1 VTLNM
6 TAFFILLVLIMNAQI
21 FSATASNPLGVNG
34 AQEAFYVFLGLWAF
48 KSVVLTTVRYAK
60 VPSIDLFIFVTPLV
74 LIAYGATAAFI
85 TFKQPIA
92 FGILE
97 ERRILSVYVYFPLVD
112 MLRSGRI
119 SAEKME
125 KAILTVMAI
134 CAVLMV
140 AVSFKLIPAWNEVR
154 SSNVALRSERLSI
167 GSSFLAAFLPLLLVR
182 LRGTEAIKRITIFI
196 LLAFALVFITQSRQ
210 LLIAIALMI
219 TLTLRPHVLLALG
232 AAITI
237 TILLFM
243 PFLSEQLQFYTELF
257 SQLFSSKYLD
267 SSWRMLSIEAVIQS
281 LRAGEIFGHGSLS
294 SMWQEGFQRVIGES
308 FFLADIGIIGTS
320 YRYGLLGIFWYLFW
334 MTVQLTLIMEMP
346 AASQRRRYFAVL
358 LFLVILLPVAAPIE
372 YRGFV
377 TGVLFAMTA
386 FLSSQNKQ
394 NKISGAR
401 RTVSGQ
407 MLSETA

>member
-1 VTLNM
+1 
-6 TAFFILLVLIMNAQI
+6 MNAQI
-21 FSATASNPLGVNG
+21 FSAIASNPLGVNG

-48 KSVVLTTVRYAK
+48 KSVVQKTVCCAK
-60 VPSIDLFIFVTPLV
+60 VPSIDLFILVTPLA

-85 TFKQPIA
+85 TFRQPLA

-119 SAEKME
+119 SVEKTE

-134 CAVLMV
+134 CALLMV
-140 AVSFKLIPAWNEVR
+140 VVSFKLIPVWNEVR

-182 LRGTEAIKRITIFI
+182 LRGTEAIKRITILI

-210 LLIAIALMI
+210 LLIAVALMI

-237 TILLFM
+237 TILLFL

-257 SQLFSSKYLD
+257 SQLFSSEYLD
-267 SSWRMLSIEAVIQS
+267 SSWRMLSIEEVIQS

-294 SMWQEGFQRVIGES
+294 LMWQEGFKRVIGEF
-308 FFLADIGIIGTS
+308 FFLADIGIIGTL
-320 YRYGLLGIFWYLFW
+320 YRYGLFGIFLYLFW
-334 MTVQLTLIMEMP
+334 MTVQLTLIMRIP
-346 AASQRRRYFAVL
+346 AGSQRRSYFAVL
-358 LFLVILLPVAAPIE
+358 LFLVILLPVSAPIE
-372 YRGFV
+372 HRGFV

-386 FLSSQNKQ
+386 FLSSQHKQ

-401 RTVSGQ
+401 LTVSGQ
-407 MLSETA
+407 MLTETA

>member
-1 VTLNM
+1 
-6 TAFFILLVLIMNAQI
+6 MNAQI
-21 FSATASNPLGVNG
+21 FSAIASNPLGVNG

-48 KSVVLTTVRYAK
+48 KSVVQKTVCCAK
-60 VPSIDLFIFVTPLV
+60 VPSIDLFILVTPLA

-85 TFKQPIA
+85 TFRQPLA

-119 SAEKME
+119 SVEKTE

-134 CAVLMV
+134 CALLMV
-140 AVSFKLIPAWNEVR
+140 VVSFKLIPVWNEVR

-182 LRGTEAIKRITIFI
+182 LRGPEAIKRITILI

-210 LLIAIALMI
+210 LLIAVALMI

-237 TILLFM
+237 TILLFL

-257 SQLFSSKYLD
+257 SQLFSSEYLD
-267 SSWRMLSIEAVIQS
+267 SSWRMLSIEEVIQS

-294 SMWQEGFQRVIGES
+294 LMWQEGFKRVIGEF
-308 FFLADIGIIGTS
+308 FFLADIGIIGTL
-320 YRYGLLGIFWYLFW
+320 YRYGLFGIFLYLFW
-334 MTVQLTLIMEMP
+334 MTVQLTLIMRIP
-346 AASQRRRYFAVL
+346 AGSQRRSYFAVL
-358 LFLVILLPVAAPIE
+358 LFLVILLPVSAPIE
-372 YRGFV
+372 HRGFV

-386 FLSSQNKQ
+386 FLSSQHKQ

-401 RTVSGQ
+401 LTVSGQ
-407 MLSETA
+407 MLTETA